1 MTQEFYNNL
10 ANIVSYHRKL
20 TGLNREQLAKLAG
33 VGKTVIFDI
42 EHGKQTVR
50 LDTLIKILMVL
61 NIKIEFNSPLMQS
74 YREQLE

>member
-10 ANIVSYHRKL
+10 AKMIAYHRKL
-20 TGLNREQLAKLAG
+20 AGMNREQLARLAG

-50 LDTLIKILMVL
+50 LDTLMKVLLVL
-61 NIKIEFNSPLMQS
+61 NIKMEFNSPLMQS